1 MTLANMN
8 VHLNRLI
15 GSSLQRLTASVHG
28 VCASNELLWTMVFC
42 VVLLI
47 SFADR
52 CVVRV

>member
-15 GSSLQRLTASVHG
+15 GSPLQRLTASVHG